1 MTRHDQEFDFSAA
14 PFNLLTEEQAR
25 ELGGRMDIEFIP
37 KGTLILEAGAASESV
52 FVILKGEVVALEVG
66 EGYTRVFAEFGPH
79 DLFGTTASLTGR
91 ARYTYE
97 ALEDTLAWTIPA
109 TSFRAAVAANGR
121 FAAYFLESLA
131 KRSLE
136 AETAGAPGDLAE
148 MMLTRVADALLAEAV
163 KVPEDC
169 RLDEATR
176 RMRDR
181 QVDCVFVEGPAGL
194 GIATRTD
201 LLEAIALRQMGLD
214 QAIGKIASRPVV
226 SCTTA
231 DPLFQALVT
240 MTRAGIERIAV
251 LEDGELMG
259 TLGLAELLSHYSSNS
274 HVIGL
279 RVARAATREELGQA
293 ARQVNRLVS
302 TLHTTGA
309 RMQYLADLVSA
320 VNQRLISRLYE
331 FCFDESI
338 GSRCCLMVL
347 GSEGRGEQL
356 LKTDQ
361 DNALI
366 LGPGIP
372 DEVVAAGAEA
382 FSAGLATMGY
392 PPCPGGVM
400 VSNAAWRG
408 SESDWLA
415 RLETLHGDTSPQ
427 ALLRVA
433 IILDAR
439 VVAGDPQLFDPLR
452 RALHAFRENDVW
464 MHHFVAPALEFQTP
478 LRLFGGLLGR
488 SSPVDLKKGG
498 IFPVVHGVR
507 TLALQHALTETSTFE
522 RIDTLLELGALSET
536 LGADLRQ
543 SYAIMLRLRLGQQ
556 LEALA
561 SGEAPDNSVKLS
573 EMRRLDRDLLRD
585 ALGVVRDFQRFLS
598 SRYGHGI

>member
-1 MTRHDQEFDFSAA
+1 MTRHDQEFDFSTP
-14 PFNLLTEEQAR
+14 PFNLLTAGQVR
-25 ELGGRMDIEFIP
+25 ELGARMDIEFIP
-37 KGTLILEAGAASESV
+37 KGTLILEAGAASASV
-52 FVILKGEVVALEVG
+52 YVILKGEVVALEVG

-109 TSFRAAVAANGR
+109 ASFRAAVAANGR
-121 FAAYFLESLA
+121 FAGYFLESLA
-131 KRSLE
+131 KRSMDAE
-136 AETAGAPGDLAE
+136 AARAPGDLAE

-181 QVDCVFVEGPAGL
+181 RVDCVFVEGPAGL

-201 LLEAIALRQMGLD
+201 LLEAIALSNRGLD
-214 QAIGKIASRPVV
+214 QPIGPIASRPIV
-226 SCTTA
+226 SCTTT

-251 LEDGELMG
+251 LEDDELVG

-279 RVARAATREELGQA
+279 RVARAASREELSQA
-293 ARQVNRLVS
+293 AGQVNRLVS
-302 TLHTTGA
+302 TLHATGA

-320 VNQRLISRLYE
+320 VNQRLLARLYD
-331 FCFDESI
+331 FCFEESL
-338 GSRCCLMVL
+338 GSRCCLLVL

-372 DEVVAAGAEA
+372 DELVAPGAEA
-382 FSAGLATMGY
+382 YSAGLATMGY
-392 PPCPGGVM
+392 PPCPGRVM

-408 SESDWLA
+408 TETDWLD
-415 RLETLHGDTSPQ
+415 RLATLQGDTSPQ

-433 IILDAR
+433 ILLDAR
-439 VVAGDPQLFDPLR
+439 VVAGDATLFDPIR
-452 RALHAFRENDVW
+452 RALQAFGKKDVW

-507 TLALQHALTETSTFE
+507 TLALQHALEETSTFE
-522 RIDTLLELGALSET
+522 RIDALIELGALSGA

-561 SGEAPDNSVKLS
+561 NEEKPDNSVKLS

-585 ALGVVRDFQRFLS
+585 SLGVVREFQRFLS
-598 SRYGHGI
+598 ARYGHGL

>member
-1 MTRHDQEFDFSAA
+1 VSRHDQEFDFSTP
-14 PFNLLTEEQAR
+14 PFDLLTAEQAG
-25 ELGGRMDIEFIP
+25 ELGARMDIEFIS
-37 KGTLILEAGAASESV
+37 KGTVILEAGAASAAV
-52 FVILKGEVVALEVG
+52 YVILKGEVVALEVG

-109 TSFRAAVAANGR
+109 ASFRAAVAANGR
-121 FAAYFLESLA
+121 FAGYFLESLA
-131 KRSLE
+131 KRSMDAE
-136 AETAGAPGDLAE
+136 AAGAPGDLAE
-148 MMLTRVADALLAEAV
+148 MMLTRVGDALLAEAV

-181 QVDCVFVEGPAGL
+181 RVDCVFVEGPAGL

-201 LLEAIALRQMGLD
+201 LLEAIALSNRGLD
-214 QAIGKIASRPVV
+214 QPIGLIASRPVV
-226 SCTTA
+226 SCSTT

-251 LEDGELMG
+251 LEDDELKG

-279 RVARAATREELGQA
+279 RVARAASREELSQA
-293 ARQVNRLVS
+293 AGQVNRLVS
-302 TLHTTGA
+302 TLHATGA

-320 VNQRLISRLYE
+320 VNQRLIARLYD
-331 FCFDESI
+331 FCFDESL
-338 GSRCCLMVL
+338 GSRCCLLVL

-372 DEVVAAGAEA
+372 DAAVAQGAEA
-382 FSAGLATMGY
+382 FSAGLSTMGY

-400 VSNAAWRG
+400 VSNQAWRG
-408 SESDWLA
+408 NEADWLA
-415 RLETLHGDTSPQ
+415 RLATLQGDTSPQ

-433 IILDAR
+433 ILLDAR
-439 VVAGDPQLFDPLR
+439 VVAGDATLFDPVR
-452 RALHAFRENDVW
+452 RALQAFGRKDVW

-507 TLALQHALTETSTFE
+507 TLALQHALDETSTFE
-522 RIDTLLELGALSET
+522 RIDALIELGALSEA

-561 SGEAPDNSVKLS
+561 NQEKPDNSVKLS

-585 ALGVVRDFQRFLS
+585 SLGVVREFQRFLS
-598 SRYGHGI
+598 ARYGHGI

>member
-1 MTRHDQEFDFSAA
+1 MTRHDQEFDFSAP
-14 PFNLLTEEQAR
+14 PFNLLTPQQAGA
-25 ELGGRMDIEFIP
+25 LGARMDIEFIP
-37 KGTLILEAGAASESV
+37 KGTVILEAGSASESV
-52 FVILKGEVVALEVG
+52 FVILKGQVVAFEVG
-66 EGYTRVFAEFGPH
+66 EGYPRVFAEFGPH
-79 DLFGTTASLTGR
+79 DLFGTTASLIGR

-109 TSFRAAVAANGR
+109 ASFRSTVAANGR

-136 AETAGAPGDLAE
+136 AETAGSPGDLAE
-148 MMLTRVADALLAEAV
+148 MMLTRVGEALLAEAV
-163 KVPEDC
+163 RVPEDC

-181 QVDCVFVEGPAGL
+181 RVDCVFVEGPAGL

-201 LLEAIALRQMGLD
+201 LLDAIALRQMRLD
-214 QAIGKIASRPVV
+214 EPVGQIANRPVV
-226 SCTTA
+226 SCTTT

-251 LEDGELMG
+251 TDEGELCG
-259 TLGLAELLSHYSSNS
+259 TLGVAELLSHYSSNS

-279 RVARAATREELGQA
+279 RVARAATRQELVQA
-293 ARQVNRLVS
+293 AGQINQLVR
-302 TLHTTGA
+302 TLHATGA

-320 VNQRLISRLYE
+320 VNHRLLSRLYE
-331 FCFDESI
+331 FSFDETVRD
-338 GSRCCLMVL
+338 RCCLLVL

-356 LKTDQ
+356 FKTDQ
-361 DNALI
+361 DNALV
-366 LGPGIP
+366 LGPGIA
-372 DEVVAAGAEA
+372 DAAVEAFAGA
-382 FSAGLATMGY
+382 FSAGLAGMGY

-408 SESDWLA
+408 DAASWLA
-415 RLETLHGDTSPQ
+415 RLETLRGDTSPQ

-433 IILDAR
+433 IMLDAR
-439 VVAGDPQLFDPLR
+439 VVGGDPALFVPVR
-452 RALHAFRENDVW
+452 RALLGFAANDVW
-464 MHHFVAPALEFQTP
+464 MHHFVAAALEFHTP

-488 SSPVDLKKGG
+488 SSPMDIKKGG

-507 TLALQHALTETSTFE
+507 TLALQHGLDETSTFE
-522 RIDTLLELGALSET
+522 RIDALTEREALSAT

-556 LEALA
+556 LEAVGK
-561 SGEAPDNSVKLS
+561 GEQPGNNIRLS

-598 SRYGHGI
+598 ARFGHGI

>member
-1 MTRHDQEFDFSAA
+1 
-14 PFNLLTEEQAR
+14 
-25 ELGGRMDIEFIP
+25 
-37 KGTLILEAGAASESV
+37 
-52 FVILKGEVVALEVG
+52 
-66 EGYTRVFAEFGPH
+66 
-79 DLFGTTASLTGR
+79 
-91 ARYTYE
+91 
-97 ALEDTLAWTIPA
+97 
-109 TSFRAAVAANGR
+109 VAANGR

-148 MMLTRVADALLAEAV
+148 MMLTRVGDALLAEAV
-163 KVPEDC
+163 RVPEDC

-181 QVDCVFVEGPAGL
+181 HVDCVFVEGPAGL

-201 LLEAIALRQMGLD
+201 LLEAIALRQKSLD
-214 QAIGKIASRPVV
+214 EPVGQIASRPVV
-226 SCTTA
+226 SCSTA

-251 LEDGELMG
+251 MDEDELRG

-279 RVARAATREELGQA
+279 RVARAATRQELVQA
-293 ARQVNRLVS
+293 AGQVNQLVS
-302 TLHTTGA
+302 TLYATGA

-320 VNQRLISRLYE
+320 VNQRLLSRLYE
-331 FCFDESI
+331 FSFDQSVRD
-338 GSRCCLMVL
+338 RCCMLVL

-372 DEVVAAGAEA
+372 DGAVAEGASA
-382 FSAGLATMGY
+382 FSDGLAGMGY

-400 VSNAAWRG
+400 VSNPAWRG
-408 SESDWLA
+408 DAAAWLG
-415 RLETLHGDTSPQ
+415 RLETLRGDTSTQ

-433 IILDAR
+433 IMLDAR
-439 VVAGDPQLFDPLR
+439 VVAGDPELFEPVR
-452 RALHAFRENDVW
+452 RAAQAFGENDVW

-507 TLALQHALTETSTFE
+507 TLALQQGLEETSTFE
-522 RIDTLLELGALSET
+522 RIDALVEQEALSGS

-556 LEALA
+556 LEAVGQ
-561 SGEAPDNSVKLS
+561 GEQPGNSVRLS

-585 ALGVVRDFQRFLS
+585 ALAVVRDFQRFLS
-598 SRYGHGI
+598 ARFGHGL

>member
-1 MTRHDQEFDFSAA
+1 VTRHDQEFDFSAP
-14 PFNLLTEEQAR
+14 PFNLLSPEQASD
-25 ELGGRMDIEFIP
+25 LGARMDIEFIP

-66 EGYTRVFAEFGPH
+66 EGYTKVFAEFGPH

-109 TSFRAAVAANGR
+109 VSFRAVVAANGR

-136 AETAGAPGDLAE
+136 AEAAGAPGDLAE
-148 MMLTRVADALLAEAV
+148 MMLTRVGDALLAEAV
-163 KVPEDC
+163 RVPEEC

-181 QVDCVFVEGPAGL
+181 RVDCVFVEGPAGL

-201 LLEAIALRQMGLD
+201 LLEAIALRQKGLD
-214 QAIGKIASRPVV
+214 EPVGQIASRPVV
-226 SCTTA
+226 SCSTA

-251 LEDGELMG
+251 LDEGELRG

-279 RVARAATREELGQA
+279 RVARAATREELIQA
-293 ARQVNRLVS
+293 AGQVNQLVS
-302 TLHTTGA
+302 TLYATGA

-320 VNQRLISRLYE
+320 VNQRLLSRLYE
-331 FCFDESI
+331 FCFDESVRD
-338 GSRCCLMVL
+338 RCCLLVL

-366 LGPGIP
+366 TGPGIP
-372 DEVVAAGAEA
+372 DGAVAENANT
-382 FSAGLATMGY
+382 FSAGLAGMGY

-408 SESDWLA
+408 DDGAWLA
-415 RLETLHGDTSPQ
+415 RLETLRGDTSPQ

-433 IILDAR
+433 IMLDAR
-439 VVAGDPQLFDPLR
+439 VVAGDPLLFEPVR
-452 RALHAFRENDVW
+452 RALRAFAKNDLW
-464 MHHFVAPALEFQTP
+464 MHHMVAPALEFQTP

-507 TLALQHALTETSTFE
+507 TLALQHALEETSTFE
-522 RIDTLLELGALSET
+522 RIDGLIEREALSAT
-536 LGADLRQ
+536 LGSDLRQ

-556 LEALA
+556 LDALA
-561 SGEAPDNSVKLS
+561 EGETPGNSVRLS

-598 SRYGHGI
+598 ARYGHGL